1 MKRNKAISVCH
12 VTSAH
17 SRYDGRIFLKQCS
30 SLAKNNY
37 KVTLLC
43 CDTLDDEVK
52 NKVNIV
58 SINKQFS
65 SLRDRIFNS
74 KRMLK
79 KMCLEINADIY
90 QFHDPDL
97 LSLALYMKRKGKVV
111 IFDSHEDYPSLFL
124 EKQSIPV
131 FLRKCLSSVY
141 SLYEKHVFKK
151 IDGVICVADYQ
162 LDRIKR
168 INSNAVII
176 TNYPIID
183 NDFKKN
189 KSVKNTLCFAGGV
202 RADWNHD
209 TVIKAIEDIDDV
221 KYMVAGSYKE
231 SYLETLKSYNGF
243 EKVEFLGKLDKKGV
257 KDLYSN
263 SNVGIALCS
272 YRPNTCYR
280 KGSLGN
286 TKIFEYMMYELPV
299 IFTDFEV
306 FKEILKE
313 GIYGIAVN
321 PYSVDEVKDA
331 IKYLIDNP
339 DVALKMGKTGRMLV
353 EKKYNWDTQIPIL
366 LSVYKKL
373 VKKNEK

>member
-1 MKRNKAISVCH
+1 MKRNKVISVCH

-17 SRYDGRIFLKQCS
+17 GRYDGRIFLKQCS

-111 IFDSHEDYPSLFL
+111 ILDSHEDYPSLFL

-162 LDRIKR
+162 LDRIKK

-189 KSVKNTLCFAGGV
+189 KNVKNTLCFAGGV

-231 SYLETLKSYNGF
+231 SYLETLKSYKGF

-272 YRPNTCYR
+272 YRPNTCYK

-321 PYSVDEVKDA
+321 PYDSKEVEA
-331 IKYLIDNP
+331 ALRYLLDNP
-339 DVALKMGKTGRMLV
+339 KIAMEMGAIGRKLV
-353 EKKYNWDTQIPIL
+353 VEKYNWEAQAKIL
-366 LSVYKKL
+366 IKFYNDV
-373 VKKNEK
+373 VKSNE

>member
-1 MKRNKAISVCH
+1 MKRNKVISVCH

-231 SYLETLKSYNGF
+231 SYLETLKSYKGF
-243 EKVEFLGKLDKKGV
+243 EKAEFLGKLDKKGV

-272 YRPNTCYR
+272 YRPNTCYK

-299 IFTDFEV
+299 IFTDFDV
-306 FKEILKE
+306 FKNILKE
-313 GIYGIAVN
+313 GKFGIAVN
-321 PYSVDEVKDA
+321 PYDSKEVEAALRYLLDNSKIAKEMGA
-331 IKYLIDNP
+331 I
-339 DVALKMGKTGRMLV
+339 GRKLV
-353 EKKYNWDTQIPIL
+353 VEKYNWEAQAKIL
-366 LSVYKKL
+366 IKFYNDV
-373 VKKNEK
+373 VKSNE

>member
-1 MKRNKAISVCH
+1 MKRNKVISVCH

-17 SRYDGRIFLKQCS
+17 GRYDGRIFLKQCS

-111 IFDSHEDYPSLFL
+111 IFDSHEDYPSLFF

-131 FLRKCLSSVY
+131 FLRKFLSSVY

-202 RADWNHD
+202 RANWNHD

-231 SYLETLKSYNGF
+231 SYLETLKSYKGF
-243 EKVEFLGKLDKKGV
+243 EKVEFLGKLDKKSV

-272 YRPNTCYR
+272 YRPNTCYK
-280 KGSLGN
+280 KGSLGI

-299 IFTDFEV
+299 IFTDFDV
-306 FKEILKE
+306 FKNILKE
-313 GIYGIAVN
+313 GKFGIAVN
-321 PYSVDEVKDA
+321 PYDSKEVEAALRYLLDNSKIAKEMGA
-331 IKYLIDNP
+331 I
-339 DVALKMGKTGRMLV
+339 GRKLV
-353 EKKYNWDTQIPIL
+353 VEKYNWEAQAKIL
-366 LSVYKKL
+366 IKFYNDV
-373 VKKNEK
+373 VKSNE

>member
-1 MKRNKAISVCH
+1 MKRNKVISVCH

-162 LDRIKR
+162 LDRIKK

-231 SYLETLKSYNGF
+231 SYLETLKSYKGF

-272 YRPNTCYR
+272 YRPNTCYK

-299 IFTDFEV
+299 IFTDFDV
-306 FKEILKE
+306 FKNILKE
-313 GIYGIAVN
+313 GKFGIAVN
-321 PYSVDEVKDA
+321 PYDSKEVEA
-331 IKYLIDNP
+331 ALRYLLDNP
-339 DVALKMGKTGRMLV
+339 KIAKEMGAIGRKLV
-353 EKKYNWDTQIPIL
+353 VEKYNWEAQAKIL
-366 LSVYKKL
+366 IKFYNDV
-373 VKKNEK
+373 VKSNE

>member
-97 LSLALYMKRKGKVV
+97 LSLALYMKRKKKVV

-124 EKQSIPV
+124 ERQNIPF
-131 FLRKCLSSVY
+131 FLRKFLSSIY
-141 SLYEKHVFKK
+141 LLYEKHIFKK

-162 LDRIKR
+162 LDRIKK

-321 PYSVDEVKDA
+321 PYDSKEVEA
-331 IKYLIDNP
+331 ALRYLLDNP
-339 DVALKMGKTGRMLV
+339 KIAMEMGAIGRKLV
-353 EKKYNWDTQIPIL
+353 VEKYNWEAQAKIL
-366 LSVYKKL
+366 IKFYNDV
-373 VKKNEK
+373 VKSNE

>member
-1 MKRNKAISVCH
+1 MKRNKVISVCH

-141 SLYEKHVFKK
+141 SLCEKHVFKK

-231 SYLETLKSYNGF
+231 SYLETLKSYKGF
-243 EKVEFLGKLDKKGV
+243 EKAEFLGKLDKKGV

-272 YRPNTCYR
+272 YRPNTCYK

-299 IFTDFEV
+299 IFTDFDV
-306 FKEILKE
+306 FKNILKE
-313 GIYGIAVN
+313 GKFGIAVN

-339 DVALKMGKTGRMLV
+339 DVALKMVKTGRMLV

-373 VKKNEK
+373 VRKNEK

>member
-1 MKRNKAISVCH
+1 MKRNKVISVCH

-231 SYLETLKSYNGF
+231 SYLETLKSYKGF

-272 YRPNTCYR
+272 YRPNTCYK

-299 IFTDFEV
+299 IFTDFDV
-306 FKEILKE
+306 FKNILKE
-313 GIYGIAVN
+313 GKFGIAVN
-321 PYSVDEVKDA
+321 PYDSKEVEA
-331 IKYLIDNP
+331 MLRYLLDNP
-339 DVALKMGKTGRMLV
+339 KIAKEMGSIGRKLV
-353 EKKYNWDTQIPIL
+353 VEKYNWEAQAKIL
-366 LSVYKKL
+366 IKFYNDV
-373 VKKNEK
+373 VKSNE

>member
-1 MKRNKAISVCH
+1 MEKNKVINVCH

-37 KVTLLC
+37 NVTLLC

-52 NKVNIV
+52 NNVNVV
-58 SINKQFS
+58 SIDKHFS

-79 KMCLEINADIY
+79 KKCLEINADIY

-97 LSLALYMKRKGKVV
+97 LSLALYMKRKKKVV

-124 EKQSIPV
+124 ERQNIPF
-131 FLRKCLSSVY
+131 FLRKFLSSIY
-141 SLYEKHVFKK
+141 LLYEKHIFKK

-162 LDRIKR
+162 LDRIKK

-189 KSVKNTLCFAGGV
+189 KNVKNTLCFAGGV

-209 TVIKAIEDIDDV
+209 TVIKAIKDIDDV
-221 KYMVAGSYKE
+221 KYIVAGSYKE
-231 SYLETLKSYNGF
+231 SYLETLKSYKGF

-272 YRPNTCYR
+272 YRPNTCYK

-299 IFTDFEV
+299 IFTDFDV
-306 FKEILKE
+306 FKNILKE
-313 GIYGIAVN
+313 GKFGIAVN
-321 PYSVDEVKDA
+321 PYDSKEVEA
-331 IKYLIDNP
+331 MLRYLLDNP
-339 DVALKMGKTGRMLV
+339 KIAKEMGSIGRKLV
-353 EKKYNWDTQIPIL
+353 VEKYNWETQAKIL
-366 LSVYKKL
+366 IKFYNDV
-373 VKKNEK
+373 VKSNE

>member
-1 MKRNKAISVCH
+1 MKRNKVISVCH

-231 SYLETLKSYNGF
+231 SYLETLKSYKGF

-272 YRPNTCYR
+272 YRPNTCYK

-299 IFTDFEV
+299 IFTDFDV
-306 FKEILKE
+306 FKNILKE
-313 GIYGIAVN
+313 GKFGIAVN
-321 PYSVDEVKDA
+321 PYDSKEVEA
-331 IKYLIDNP
+331 ALRYLLDNP
-339 DVALKMGKTGRMLV
+339 KIAKEMGAIGRKLV
-353 EKKYNWDTQIPIL
+353 VEKYNWEAQAKIL
-366 LSVYKKL
+366 IKFYNVV
-373 VKKNEK
+373 VKSNE

>member
-1 MKRNKAISVCH
+1 MKRNKVISVCH

-231 SYLETLKSYNGF
+231 SYLETLKSYKGF
-243 EKVEFLGKLDKKGV
+243 EKAEFLGKLDKKGV

-272 YRPNTCYR
+272 YRPNTCYK

-299 IFTDFEV
+299 IFTDFDV
-306 FKEILKE
+306 FKNILKE
-313 GIYGIAVN
+313 GKFGIAVN

-339 DVALKMGKTGRMLV
+339 DVALKMVKTGRMLV

-373 VKKNEK
+373 VRKNEK

>member
-1 MKRNKAISVCH
+1 MKRNKVISVCH

-231 SYLETLKSYNGF
+231 SYLKTLKSYKGF

-272 YRPNTCYR
+272 YRPNTCYK

-299 IFTDFEV
+299 IFTDFDV
-306 FKEILKE
+306 FKNILKE
-313 GIYGIAVN
+313 GKFGIPVN
-321 PYSVDEVKDA
+321 PYDSKEVEA
-331 IKYLIDNP
+331 ALRCLLDNP
-339 DVALKMGKTGRMLV
+339 KIAKEMGAIGRKLV
-353 EKKYNWDTQIPIL
+353 VEKYNWEAQAKIL
-366 LSVYKKL
+366 IKFYNDV
-373 VKKNEK
+373 VKSNE